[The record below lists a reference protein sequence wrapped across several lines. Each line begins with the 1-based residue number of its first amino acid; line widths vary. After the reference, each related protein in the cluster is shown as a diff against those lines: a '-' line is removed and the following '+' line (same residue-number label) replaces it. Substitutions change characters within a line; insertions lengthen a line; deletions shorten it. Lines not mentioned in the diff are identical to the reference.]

1 MAMCVN
7 GMLMTIRSLVLVVH
21 NLKLLETSYVDAVTG
36 KLHPITFPVLIQVM
50 HPSMGA
56 SNKAKV
62 TWFKSSDFCFVL
74 GIYRLFFWNA
84 DVFLVTSLSWSV
96 DASALDRVLLEKYGL
111 LSSDQGHS
119 EAWTFD
125 FKVKLLV
132 V

>member
-1 MAMCVN
+1 MAMCIN

-50 HPSMGA
+50 HPSMDA
-56 SNKAKV
+56 SNKVKV
-62 TWFKSSDFCFVL
+62 TWFKSSDFLIMFL
-74 GIYRLFFWNA
+74 IYHLFFEA
-84 DVFLVTSLSWSV
+84 LTSFGNQSWSA
-96 DASALDRVLLEKYGL
+96 DASALDGVLLEKYGL

-119 EAWTFD
+119 ETWTFD

>member
-1 MAMCVN
+1 MAMCIN

-50 HPSMGA
+50 HP
-56 SNKAKV
+56 NKVKV
-62 TWFKSSDFCFVL
+62 TWFKSSDFFIIFL
-74 GIYRLFFWNA
+74 IYHLFFETLISFGNQ
-84 DVFLVTSLSWSV
+84 FWSA
-96 DASALDRVLLEKYGL
+96 DASALDGVLLEKYGL

>member
-1 MAMCVN
+1 MAMCIN

-50 HPSMGA
+50 HPSMDA
-56 SNKAKV
+56 SNKVKV
-62 TWFKSSDFCFVL
+62 TWFKSSDFLMIFW
-74 GIYRLFFWNA
+74 IYHLF
-84 DVFLVTSLSWSV
+84 LETLTSFGNQSWSA
-96 DASALDRVLLEKYGL
+96 DASALDGVLLEKKWL
-111 LSSDQGHS
+111 LSSEQGHS